1 MARNYTPAERALALI
16 GALAGIPRGEVN
28 EALVTSFETTKG
40 VSRTIPPTSFD
51 MLLTRYAK
59 AFDAVPQEV
68 WAAAWEHAT
77 SPKSMT
83 DFWSPLAVH
92 ERRHAAAVDKRK
104 AEVAAQEAAKRG
116 V

>member
-1 MARNYTPAERALALI
+1 MARNYTAAERALALI

-28 EALVTSFETTKG
+28 EALVASFETTKG

-59 AFDAVPQEV
+59 AFESVPQEV
-68 WAAAWEHAT
+68 WREAWEHST

-83 DFWSPLAVH
+83 DFWSPLARH
-92 ERRHAAAVDKRK
+92 EQIKTQKAREFVEKKHAKTAT
-104 AEVAAQEAAKRG
+104 
-116 V
+116 